1 MRFRTGIFASC
12 VLTLVLCGCESLP
25 ENGAAGEASNAPPPP
40 LITKYQTATIAQQK
54 VLRGVQMQVDID
66 AKLTKLEKTGKFR
79 GLRSISKLGSITY
92 KMLGFSGDN
101 TIKKEV
107 IARYLQSDADSH
119 DNALPAITPA
129 NYKFREKAVLENAG
143 RKTYIFAIKPRKKQV
158 GLFEGELWLDAE
170 TGMPV
175 REAGRFV
182 KNPSVFLK
190 TVDFVR
196 DYEIRD
202 GISYPKTI
210 QSTADVRVF
219 GKAEL
224 NISFSNY
231 TKADA
236 SDEEQVPI
244 AHIQ

>member
-1 MRFRTGIFASC
+1 MGTG
-12 VLTLVLCGCESLP
+12 
-25 ENGAAGEASNAPPPP
+25 GAADAPDAPPPA
-40 LITKYQTATIAQQK
+40 LITKYQDATVTQQK
-54 VLRGVQMQVDID
+54 VLRGVQMEVDID
-66 AKLTKLEKTGKFR
+66 AKLPKLEKQGKLR
-79 GLRSISKLGSITY
+79 ALRSISKLGLPVY

-107 IARYLQSDADSH
+107 IARYLQTDAESRE
-119 DNALPAITPA
+119 NGSLAITPA
-129 NYKFREKAVLENAG
+129 NYKFREKAVLESGG
-143 RKTYIFAIKPRKKQV
+143 RKTYIFAIKPRKKLV

-190 TVDFVR
+190 TVDFIR
-196 DYEIRD
+196 EYEIRE
-202 GISYPKTI
+202 GIAYPKSI

-219 GKAEL
+219 GRAEL
-224 NISFSNY
+224 NISFSHF

-236 SDEEQVPI
+236 SDEEQIPG
-244 AHIQ
+244 HIQ